1 MLKIAV
7 DAREFV
13 VPGRS
18 TGIGRFLEN
27 LVAPLAGGEND
38 LEFTLLAQHPGAVP
52 DRLTRLPAVTVHAL
66 PHGQPQWVGQWVLPR
81 VADRLNAD
89 IIYSPHYKAPLFS
102 PLPVVM
108 TIHDIMFLRLRTLPP
123 LVYSATKAALR
134 AALRRCEKVIVVS
147 RFSER
152 DLVDMFPCA
161 EEKTV
166 VLYSDLGDEWHR
178 LLRASTGP
186 PPRPEFP
193 VPDRFLL
200 YVGTFMPHKNVDL
213 LVHAYE
219 AAVASGELEPF
230 ELLLVGGDDRHEPA
244 VRRLITKRGLDSRI
258 HVYRDIDDATL
269 SHLYKK
275 AEWFVTASAYEGF
288 GYPCVE
294 AMVSGCPVICH
305 QTTSLIEVV
314 GSAALPIAA
323 LTVEEVATS
332 MIRAAQAGTEDRQT
346 FIDAGRRQ
354 ARLFTPGQTSA
365 AFGALCRTV
374 VQIPS

>member
-1 MLKIAV
+1 MRVAV

-27 LVAPLAGGEND
+27 LLAPLAGGEHD
-38 LEFTLLAQHPGAVP
+38 LEFALLTQHTDAVP
-52 DRLTRLPAVTVHAL
+52 DRLTRLPAVSVHAL
-66 PHGQPQWVGQWVLPR
+66 PNGQAQWVGQWVLPR
-81 VADRLNAD
+81 AADRLNAD
-89 IIYSPHYKAPLFS
+89 IIYCPRYKAPLFAS
-102 PLPVVM
+102 LPVVM

-123 LVYSATKAALR
+123 LVYSATKTALR

-161 EEKTV
+161 AEKTE
-166 VLYSDLGDEWHR
+166 VLYSDLGTDWHR
-178 LLRASTGP
+178 LLCAPTCP
-186 PPRPEFP
+186 PSHPDLP
-193 VPDRFLL
+193 VPDRFFL

-213 LVHAYE
+213 LINAYQRALE
-219 AAVASGELEPF
+219 SGELDSF
-230 ELLLVGGDDRHEPA
+230 KLLLVGGDDRYD
-244 VRRLITKRGLDSRI
+244 VVIRRLITKRGLDGRV

-269 SHLYKK
+269 SHLYRK
-275 AEWFVTASAYEGF
+275 AEWFVTASSYEGF

-332 MIRAAQAGTEDRQT
+332 MARAAQTSSEDRQT
-346 FIDAGRRQ
+346 FVEAGRRQ

-365 AFGALCRTV
+365 AFGALCRAV
-374 VQIPS
+374 VQARS